1 MFAYCSTSAALRHWC
16 YLACATPVHLAA
28 DTEQVTVKSI
38 YLHILFAN
46 WTLTC
51 LASAALGGLVL
62 PCCCNFGA
70 SAATLN
76 KSLFQ
81 FMSLFNSNLFASDFE
96 RVIFAVYLPML
107 FANCSLICLTSAA
120 LGALVLPLLCIYKIL
135 ASDFEQVILAASTLN
150 YLNSA
155 AHRAFVV
162 TFFS

>member
-28 DTEQVTVKSI
+28 DAEQVTVKSI

-46 WTLTC
+46 WTF
-51 LASAALGGLVL
+51 